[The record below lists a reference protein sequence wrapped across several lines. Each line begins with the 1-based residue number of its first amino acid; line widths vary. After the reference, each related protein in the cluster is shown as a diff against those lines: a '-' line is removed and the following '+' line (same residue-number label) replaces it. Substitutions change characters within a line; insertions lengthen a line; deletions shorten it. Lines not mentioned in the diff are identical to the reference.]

1 MNNPLNV
8 IGNNHPKDGLF
19 LVILN
24 GQYQWVFLALKKNH
38 KIFLQLFG
46 FLKSFQYLC
55 TESEQKE
62 KTMTEKDTNNSSTSS
77 VDKILSHQ
85 LFVVEKDPI
94 KDKAWEKQQEK
105 ALQQQSPKVEV
116 NEVVQ
121 ESHKPRMAEVYSND
135 LQTLKIWFD
144 SKQFTKE
151 LEESIRQLPKTL
163 FSDDTIEYY
172 IQERVKKEEEIMAL
186 ALATV

>member
-1 MNNPLNV
+1 M
-8 IGNNHPKDGLF
+8 
-19 LVILN
+19 
-24 GQYQWVFLALKKNH
+24 
-38 KIFLQLFG
+38 FG
-46 FLKSFQYLC
+46 FLKSFIYLC

-62 KTMTEKDTNNSSTSS
+62 KAMTEQYTNNSSTSS

-105 ALQQQSPKVEV
+105 ALQQQSQKVEV
-116 NEVVQ
+116 KEAVQ
-121 ESHKPRMAEVYSND
+121 ETHKPMMAEVYNND
-135 LQTLKIWFD
+135 LQTLRIWYD

-151 LEESIRQLPKTL
+151 LEDSIRQLPKTL

-172 IQERVKKEEEIMAL
+172 LQERVKKEEEIMAI

>member
-1 MNNPLNV
+1 
-8 IGNNHPKDGLF
+8 
-19 LVILN
+19 
-24 GQYQWVFLALKKNH
+24 
-38 KIFLQLFG
+38 
-46 FLKSFQYLC
+46 
-55 TESEQKE
+55 
-62 KTMTEKDTNNSSTSS
+62 MTEQDINNYSTSS

-105 ALQQQSPKVEV
+105 ALQQQSKKVEV
-116 NEVVQ
+116 KEAVQ
-121 ESHKPRMAEVYSND
+121 ETHKPRMAEVYNND
-135 LQTLKIWFD
+135 LQTLRIWYD

-151 LEESIRQLPKTL
+151 LEDSIRQLPKTL

-172 IQERVKKEEEIMAL
+172 LQERVKKEEEIKAM

>member
-1 MNNPLNV
+1 M
-8 IGNNHPKDGLF
+8 
-19 LVILN
+19 
-24 GQYQWVFLALKKNH
+24 A
-38 KIFLQLFG
+38 
-46 FLKSFQYLC
+46 
-55 TESEQKE
+55 EQ
-62 KTMTEKDTNNSSTSS
+62 DINNSSTSS

-105 ALQQQSPKVEV
+105 ALQQQSQKVEV
-116 NEVVQ
+116 KEVVQ
-121 ESHKPRMAEVYSND
+121 ETHKPMMAEVYSND
-135 LQTLKIWFD
+135 LQTLRIWYD
-144 SKQFTKE
+144 SKPFTKE

-172 IQERVKKEEEIMAL
+172 LQERVKKEEEIMSM

>member
-1 MNNPLNV
+1 MGCSC
-8 IGNNHPKDGLF
+8 I
-19 LVILN
+19 
-24 GQYQWVFLALKKNH
+24 KKNH

-46 FLKSFQYLC
+46 FLKSFPYLC

-62 KTMTEKDTNNSSTSS
+62 KAMTEQDINNSSTSS

-105 ALQQQSPKVEV
+105 ALQQQYQKVEV
-116 NEVVQ
+116 KESVQ
-121 ESHKPRMAEVYSND
+121 ETHKPRMSEVYRND

-151 LEESIRQLPKTL
+151 LEESIRQLPKSL

-172 IQERVKKEEEIMAL
+172 IQDRVKKEEEIVAI

>member
-1 MNNPLNV
+1 M
-8 IGNNHPKDGLF
+8 
-19 LVILN
+19 
-24 GQYQWVFLALKKNH
+24 A
-38 KIFLQLFG
+38 
-46 FLKSFQYLC
+46 
-55 TESEQKE
+55 EQ
-62 KTMTEKDTNNSSTSS
+62 DINNSSTSS

-116 NEVVQ
+116 KEAVQ
-121 ESHKPRMAEVYSND
+121 ETHKPRMAEVYNND
-135 LQTLKIWFD
+135 LQTLRIWYD
-144 SKQFTKE
+144 SKPFTKE

-172 IQERVKKEEEIMAL
+172 IQDRVKKEEEIMAM

>member
-1 MNNPLNV
+1 
-8 IGNNHPKDGLF
+8 
-19 LVILN
+19 
-24 GQYQWVFLALKKNH
+24 
-38 KIFLQLFG
+38 
-46 FLKSFQYLC
+46 
-55 TESEQKE
+55 
-62 KTMTEKDTNNSSTSS
+62 MTEQDTINSSTSS

-116 NEVVQ
+116 KEAVQ
-121 ESHKPRMAEVYSND
+121 ETHKPRMAEVYNND
-135 LQTLKIWFD
+135 IQTLRIWFD
-144 SKQFTKE
+144 SKPFTKE
-151 LEESIRQLPKTL
+151 LKESIRQLPKSL

-172 IQERVKKEEEIMAL
+172 LQERVKKEEEIVAM

>member
-1 MNNPLNV
+1 M
-8 IGNNHPKDGLF
+8 
-19 LVILN
+19 
-24 GQYQWVFLALKKNH
+24 A
-38 KIFLQLFG
+38 
-46 FLKSFQYLC
+46 
-55 TESEQKE
+55 
-62 KTMTEKDTNNSSTSS
+62 EKDINNSSTSS

-105 ALQQQSPKVEV
+105 ALQQQSQKVEV
-116 NEVVQ
+116 NEAVQ
-121 ESHKPRMAEVYSND
+121 ETHKPRMAEVYNTD
-135 LQTLKIWFD
+135 LQTLRIWYD
-144 SKQFTKE
+144 SKPFTKD
-151 LEESIRQLPKTL
+151 LENNIRQLPKTL

>member
-1 MNNPLNV
+1 M
-8 IGNNHPKDGLF
+8 
-19 LVILN
+19 
-24 GQYQWVFLALKKNH
+24 A
-38 KIFLQLFG
+38 
-46 FLKSFQYLC
+46 
-55 TESEQKE
+55 EQ
-62 KTMTEKDTNNSSTSS
+62 DTNNSSTSS

-105 ALQQQSPKVEV
+105 ALQQQSQNVEV
-116 NEVVQ
+116 KESVQ
-121 ESHKPRMAEVYSND
+121 ETHKPRMAEVYNTD
-135 LQTLKIWFD
+135 LQTLRIWFD
-144 SKQFTKE
+144 SKPFTKE

-172 IQERVKKEEEIMAL
+172 IQERVKKEEEIMAI

>member
-1 MNNPLNV
+1 M
-8 IGNNHPKDGLF
+8 
-19 LVILN
+19 
-24 GQYQWVFLALKKNH
+24 A
-38 KIFLQLFG
+38 
-46 FLKSFQYLC
+46 
-55 TESEQKE
+55 EQ
-62 KTMTEKDTNNSSTSS
+62 DINNSSTSS

-105 ALQQQSPKVEV
+105 ALQQQYHKVEV
-116 NEVVQ
+116 KEAVNET
-121 ESHKPRMAEVYSND
+121 HKPMMAEVYNND
-135 LQTLKIWFD
+135 LQTLRIWFD
-144 SKQFTKE
+144 SKQFTNE

-172 IQERVKKEEEIMAL
+172 IQDRVKKEEEIVAM

>member
-1 MNNPLNV
+1 M
-8 IGNNHPKDGLF
+8 
-19 LVILN
+19 
-24 GQYQWVFLALKKNH
+24 A
-38 KIFLQLFG
+38 
-46 FLKSFQYLC
+46 
-55 TESEQKE
+55 EQ
-62 KTMTEKDTNNSSTSS
+62 DTNNSSTSS

-105 ALQQQSPKVEV
+105 ALQQQYQKVEV
-116 NEVVQ
+116 KESVQ
-121 ESHKPRMAEVYSND
+121 ETHKPRMAEVYNTD
-135 LQTLKIWFD
+135 LQTLRIWYD

-151 LEESIRQLPKTL
+151 LEDSIRQLPKTL

>member
-1 MNNPLNV
+1 
-8 IGNNHPKDGLF
+8 
-19 LVILN
+19 
-24 GQYQWVFLALKKNH
+24 
-38 KIFLQLFG
+38 
-46 FLKSFQYLC
+46 
-55 TESEQKE
+55 
-62 KTMTEKDTNNSSTSS
+62 MTEKDTNNSSTSS

-105 ALQQQSPKVEV
+105 ALQQQSQKVEV
-116 NEVVQ
+116 KEAVQ
-121 ESHKPRMAEVYSND
+121 ETHKPMMADVYNTD
-135 LQTLKIWFD
+135 LQTLKIWYD
-144 SKQFTKE
+144 SKPFTKE

-172 IQERVKKEEEIMAL
+172 IQERVKKEEEIMAM

>member
-1 MNNPLNV
+1 M
-8 IGNNHPKDGLF
+8 F
-19 LVILN
+19 R
-24 GQYQWVFLALKKNH
+24 
-38 KIFLQLFG
+38 
-46 FLKSFQYLC
+46 FLKSFLYLC

-62 KTMTEKDTNNSSTSS
+62 KAMTEQYTNNSSTSS

-105 ALQQQSPKVEV
+105 ALQQQSQKVEV
-116 NEVVQ
+116 KEAVQ
-121 ESHKPRMAEVYSND
+121 ETHKPNMIEVYNTD
-135 LQTLKIWFD
+135 LQTLRIWYD

-151 LEESIRQLPKTL
+151 LKESIRQLPKSL

-172 IQERVKKEEEIMAL
+172 LQERVKKEEEIIAM

>member
-1 MNNPLNV
+1 M
-8 IGNNHPKDGLF
+8 
-19 LVILN
+19 
-24 GQYQWVFLALKKNH
+24 A
-38 KIFLQLFG
+38 
-46 FLKSFQYLC
+46 
-55 TESEQKE
+55 EQ
-62 KTMTEKDTNNSSTSS
+62 DINNSSTSS
-77 VDKILSHQ
+77 VDKIISHQ

-105 ALQQQSPKVEV
+105 ALQQQSLKVEV
-116 NEVVQ
+116 KEVVQ
-121 ESHKPRMAEVYSND
+121 ETHKPRMAEVYSND

-151 LEESIRQLPKTL
+151 LENVLRQLPKTL

-172 IQERVKKEEEIMAL
+172 IQERVKKEEEIMAI

>member
-1 MNNPLNV
+1 M
-8 IGNNHPKDGLF
+8 
-19 LVILN
+19 
-24 GQYQWVFLALKKNH
+24 
-38 KIFLQLFG
+38 FG
-46 FLKSFQYLC
+46 FLKSFPYLC

-62 KTMTEKDTNNSSTSS
+62 KTMAEQDTINSSTSS

-105 ALQQQSPKVEV
+105 ALQQQSHKVEV
-116 NEVVQ
+116 KEAVQ
-121 ESHKPRMAEVYSND
+121 ETHKPMMAEVYNTD
-135 LQTLKIWFD
+135 IQTLRIWYD
-144 SKQFTKE
+144 SKPFTKE
-151 LEESIRQLPKTL
+151 LENVIRQLPKTL

-172 IQERVKKEEEIMAL
+172 IQERVKKEEEIMAR

>member
-1 MNNPLNV
+1 
-8 IGNNHPKDGLF
+8 
-19 LVILN
+19 
-24 GQYQWVFLALKKNH
+24 
-38 KIFLQLFG
+38 
-46 FLKSFQYLC
+46 
-55 TESEQKE
+55 
-62 KTMTEKDTNNSSTSS
+62 MTEKDIINSSTSS

-105 ALQQQSPKVEV
+105 ALQQQSQNVEV
-116 NEVVQ
+116 KEAVQ
-121 ESHKPRMAEVYSND
+121 ETHKPNMIDVSSND
-135 LQTLKIWFD
+135 IQTLKIWFD
-144 SKQFTKE
+144 SKPFTKD
-151 LEESIRQLPKTL
+151 LENSIRQLPKTL

>member
-1 MNNPLNV
+1 M
-8 IGNNHPKDGLF
+8 
-19 LVILN
+19 
-24 GQYQWVFLALKKNH
+24 
-38 KIFLQLFG
+38 FG
-46 FLKSFQYLC
+46 FLKSFLYLC

-62 KTMTEKDTNNSSTSS
+62 KTMAEQDINNSSTSS

-105 ALQQQSPKVEV
+105 ALQQQSQKVEV
-116 NEVVQ
+116 KEAVQ
-121 ESHKPRMAEVYSND
+121 ETHKPRMAEVYNTD
-135 LQTLKIWFD
+135 LQTLRIWYD
-144 SKQFTKE
+144 SKQFTNE
-151 LEESIRQLPKTL
+151 LEESIRKLPKTL

-172 IQERVKKEEEIMAL
+172 IQERVKKEEEIMAM

>member
-1 MNNPLNV
+1 M
-8 IGNNHPKDGLF
+8 
-19 LVILN
+19 
-24 GQYQWVFLALKKNH
+24 A
-38 KIFLQLFG
+38 
-46 FLKSFQYLC
+46 
-55 TESEQKE
+55 
-62 KTMTEKDTNNSSTSS
+62 EKDTNNSSTSS

-105 ALQQQSPKVEV
+105 ALQQQSQKVEV
-116 NEVVQ
+116 KEAVQ
-121 ESHKPRMAEVYSND
+121 ETHKPMMADVYNTD
-135 LQTLKIWFD
+135 LQTLRIWFD

-151 LEESIRQLPKTL
+151 LEDSIRQLPNTL

-172 IQERVKKEEEIMAL
+172 IQDRVKKEEEIMAM